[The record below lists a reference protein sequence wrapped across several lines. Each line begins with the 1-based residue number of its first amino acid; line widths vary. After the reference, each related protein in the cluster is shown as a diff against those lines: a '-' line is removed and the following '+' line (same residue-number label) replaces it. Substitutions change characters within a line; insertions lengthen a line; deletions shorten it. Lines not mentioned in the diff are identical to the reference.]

1 MKISKI
7 MLATLVGLGI
17 FAASTVAQAAPAPMP
32 GATDS
37 AKTLHKSATFG
48 MKKKHRHH
56 MRHHMM
62 KHMMKY

>member
-17 FAASTVAQAAPAPMP
+17 FAASTVAQAVPTSMPM
-32 GATDS
+32 ASDS
-37 AKTLHKSATFG
+37 AKSLHKNSTFG
-48 MKKKHRHH
+48 MKKKHRK
-56 MRHHMM
+56 HHMM